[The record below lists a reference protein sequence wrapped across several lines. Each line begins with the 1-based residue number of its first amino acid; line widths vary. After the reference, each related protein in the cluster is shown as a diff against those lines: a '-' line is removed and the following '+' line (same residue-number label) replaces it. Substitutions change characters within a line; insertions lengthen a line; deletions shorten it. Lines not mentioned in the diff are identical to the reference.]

1 MENKI
6 NKTVTIIIPVFNE
19 VNYIDNVINRVNK
32 NLKFKKQIIVID
44 DCSTDGTTKILN
56 NLKDKISSLS
66 VNEKNYGKGFCIKK
80 GIEIATGDIILIQ
93 DADLEY
99 NPKDY
104 KKLIFPIMEKK
115 CAVVYG
121 SRVLPGAKRVRPK
134 KIIIQ
139 LSKIANHFLTA
150 LSNFL
155 NKQNLT
161 DAHTCYKAFDKKILN
176 KINLVENGFNFCP
189 EITAKVSKLKIK
201 IFEVPIE
208 YHGRSHKDGKKI
220 KVIDGFK
227 AVYAVIK
234 YNI

>member
-1 MENKI
+1 MI
-6 NKTVTIIIPVFNE
+6 LSIIIPIYNE
-19 VNYIDNVINRVNK
+19 EKTIYEILCKINEISEIQK
-32 NLKFKKQIIVID
+32 EIIVID
-44 DCSTDGTTKILN
+44 DGSSDNTKNILKTKCQ
-56 NLKDKISSLS
+56 NLYTKEIFL
-66 VNEKNYGKGFCIKK
+66 EKKYGKGYACRK
-80 GIEIATGDIILIQ
+80 GIAESTGDIILIQ

-115 CAVVYG
+115 CEVVYG

-134 KIIIQ
+134 KFIIQ

-220 KVIDGFK
+220 KIIDGFK

>member
-1 MENKI
+1 MI
-6 NKTVTIIIPVFNE
+6 LSIIIPIYNE
-19 VNYIDNVINRVNK
+19 EKTIYEILCKINEISEIQK
-32 NLKFKKQIIVID
+32 EIIVID
-44 DCSTDGTTKILN
+44 DGSSDNTKNILKTKCQ
-56 NLKDKISSLS
+56 NLYTKEIFL
-66 VNEKNYGKGFCIKK
+66 EKNYGKGYACRK
-80 GIEIATGDIILIQ
+80 GIAESTGDIILIQ

-115 CAVVYG
+115 CEVVYG

-134 KIIIQ
+134 KFIIQ

-161 DAHTCYKAFDKKILN
+161 DAHTCYKAFDKKILK